1 MPVFRSRSVEEIVT
15 ARLRTSKHSVRDGTG
30 IQARN
35 LSSHRSIMSLQGD
48 PRLISCL
55 IAGALLFLCGA
66 AKVAAQSEE
75 SKPRLFNP
83 HGDFRL
89 RMEQDWDSLQ
99 GDGTERDDRL
109 RLRFRLRLGLDL
121 NFSDQWS
128 ARVQLRSGQ
137 HKSQQS
143 PHITIYDFDG
153 GDSGPYQFDFDYWY
167 LSYKSGNFEAWAG
180 RNQLSFFHQDD
191 LFLIDNI
198 TFAGVGGSYRQQLS
212 KGALTWRANYVAL
225 PVGMRDF
232 SGTSFIG
239 QVGYERELQATGFT
253 VAAGVFASRADPDDP
268 VGEMLLTENNTRDY
282 DLLNL
287 QFQHRSTAFG
297 RPLRLG
303 ADYSHNFKDYSDAP
317 VGSFSEFHQNH
328 LDGYVLEALW
338 GRSGKAGDWQVGYYY
353 SHVEALA
360 ANSSYIQDDWARW
373 GTATQARLT
382 NMTGSEFRFLYT
394 IAPNQNIFARLFFVD
409 AIDLLEPGDTSL
421 EDGKRFRIEYNV
433 SF

>member
-1 MPVFRSRSVEEIVT
+1 MNTKLPLLSLLVIAASVM
-15 ARLRTSKHSVRDGTG
+15 GG
-30 IQARN
+30 
-35 LSSHRSIMSLQGD
+35 
-48 PRLISCL
+48 
-55 IAGALLFLCGA
+55 GA
-66 AKVAAQSEE
+66 ARAQVVNEE
-75 SKPRLFNP
+75 SKPRLFEP
-83 HGDFRL
+83 HGDFRIRL
-89 RMEQDWDSLQ
+89 EQDWDSLN

-109 RLRFRLRLGLDL
+109 RLRVRVRVGFDL
-121 NFSDQWS
+121 NFNDRWM

-143 PHITIYDFDG
+143 PHITIYDFDD
-153 GDSGPYQFDFDYWY
+153 GDTGPYQFDFDYWF

-198 TFAGVGGSYRQQLS
+198 TFAGVGGSYHQQLS
-212 KGALTWRANYVAL
+212 RGELTWHANYVAL

-239 QVGYERELQATGFT
+239 QLAYDLDMESTGLT

-268 VGEMLLTENNTRDY
+268 AGESLPTENNTRDY

-287 QFQHRSTAFG
+287 QFQHRSSLMG

-303 ADYSHNFKDYSDAP
+303 ADYSHNFRDYSQAP
-317 VGSFSEFHQNH
+317 TGSFSEFHQDH

-338 GRSGKAGDWQVGYYY
+338 GRSGSAGDWQVGYYY

-373 GTATQARLT
+373 GTSTQARLS
-382 NMTGSEFRFLYT
+382 NMKGSELRFLYT
-394 IAPNQNIFARLFFVD
+394 IGP
-409 AIDLLEPGDTSL
+409 
-421 EDGKRFRIEYNV
+421 
-433 SF
+433 